1 MRVDGSHLMQRQA
14 VKVKVG
20 NESLSGSE
28 RRWRRKACERAWVI
42 ASRGLR
48 NYSNT
53 RPSVNEYKWI
63 QDSVRGQGNKR

>member
-1 MRVDGSHLMQRQA
+1 MRVDGSHLMQCQA

-20 NESLSGSE
+20 NESLKG
-28 RRWRRKACERAWVI
+28 CERAWVI

-53 RPSVNEYKWI
+53 GPSVNEYKWI
-63 QDSVRGQGNKR
+63 QDSVSGQGNKR